1 MAGSSGLSFDPSRL
15 NKTTAADYSSSA
27 SESEDEYLM
36 PVVDP
41 SDGDFRDLNP
51 RKRRKLGGNNKEKAA
66 LGIFASDSEDDGPGK
81 KWKHKS
87 LRNKGM
93 SFVSNGGGNKA
104 EEDSD
109 SDLDR
114 PSFQSRAHP
123 QDDDSE
129 DNRPVL
135 GSMMSN
141 HEEDDEEDA
150 EEDEAMAGVGLGF
163 GTTSFRSAAPRSNSS
178 IPTASSATTGQ
189 AFTRGTGSASRTAEG
204 HTQAFVPSS
213 SAAPVL
219 SEKAKR
225 QASPP
230 RNKPQVS
237 AFSSKGKVNAKSFGA
252 RMMAKMGYKEGEGLG
267 KEGQGRNV
275 IIEANLRP
283 QGIGLGAVKEKSE
296 KERQEEKRQAQLRGE
311 TILDS
316 DEEEKKRKKMR
327 KKPTIANAF
336 DSAGST
342 PRRQKKKYLTAEEL
356 RATAPG
362 LHIPDAFAPI
372 LDMTAPESRMLSS
385 TSGIMT
391 PTSGVPE
398 STEIIEAKRLVKRAH
413 ADLLAFSE
421 EWKTLEERKTWV
433 DMGLAQ
439 TKTELEDLRSD
450 FNRLKIFTE
459 MISDQLIKAS
469 SWDDVI
475 SCLKQ
480 VSSQGASNAKL
491 ADVAVA
497 VLYPYLRDPDWN
509 PLEEP
514 DKFARDMKEIQGLFK
529 TPGAHGNS
537 VGKWDSSMDQGEGV
551 YRAHHKA
558 TTAYESM
565 MYKCWLT
572 RVLASVREWDPLN
585 PAPMLELL
593 DSWNELLPPFVRA
606 QFIDAIVRALEQT
619 LSDWNPKKKRQNHN
633 LPHAW
638 LFPWLQHL
646 PPYHLDP
653 KGTGIVAD
661 VRRKFR
667 QLIDTWD
674 YSRGAVP
681 GLGQWRDILGAQ
693 WHPLVMSHVLPSM
706 GRFLRTNF
714 RVDPADQEPYLPTL
728 TGILKWESLLTTDV
742 VAEVLAQD
750 MFPMWYSK
758 LQEWLALDEVDLE
771 EVAEWYTWWRG
782 IVLKDIAHTQ
792 SPIVTGISD
801 KMKAFTTLT
810 LSLLNLASALPLESD
825 LETSKNIAEKY
836 IITLKQN
843 VKVPDLSGHL
853 DWVETVHKRNLDL
866 KLPDLLRG
874 KGKGKNK
881 YHGVEKIWKDSFK
894 GYSGKFDKKTIAEIA
909 KSDDVLFVEA
919 VQVVELYATMTQSS
933 ATWGLGS
940 ISSRSP
946 GSSKYLYDGTAGKDT
961 WAYIVDT
968 GLYTEH
974 KDFEGRAFLGYNA
987 YNNTEFKDV
996 QGHGTHCAGIIGSR
1010 TFGVAKKASL
1020 MSVKVFDSGSS
1031 TTDIV
1036 IDGYQWAVT
1045 NIANTPGRAAKS
1057 VISLSVGGGS
1067 SRAFNS
1073 AIETAYNAGI
1083 LTVAAAGN
1091 NGADASKYSPA
1102 SAPNAITVGAIA
1114 KDNSRPSFSNFGLA
1128 VDIFAAGVDVV
1139 STYIGSPAAAAPMS
1153 GTSMAC
1159 PHVAGLALYLMGQG
1173 NATLNSPKAVSNRIK
1188 ELGTQGVITNGGI
1201 GSPNLLAYNGIV

>member
-1 MAGSSGLSFDPSRL
+1 MAGSPGLSFDPSRL

-36 PVVDP
+36 PGVDP
-41 SDGDFRDLNP
+41 SEGDFRDLNP

-66 LGIFASDSEDDGPGK
+66 LGIFASDSDDDDGPGK

-93 SFVSNGGGNKA
+93 SFVANGAQKKA
-104 EEDSD
+104 ESD
-109 SDLDR
+109 SDDENDR
-114 PSFQSRAHP
+114 PSFQLPRAGDNES
-123 QDDDSE
+123 DDE
-129 DNRPVL
+129 RPVL
-135 GSMMSN
+135 GSMMAN
-141 HEEDDEEDA
+141 REEVEEEEDA
-150 EEDEAMAGVGLGF
+150 KEDEAMAGVGLGF
-163 GTTSFRSAAPRSNSS
+163 GTGSFRSAGAKSSNPMPSGS
-178 IPTASSATTGQ
+178 TTFAQ
-189 AFTRGTGSASRTAEG
+189 SFTRATESTPRTTAAPSQG
-204 HTQAFVPSS
+204 FVPSS
-213 SAAPVL
+213 SNAPVL

-225 QASPP
+225 QSSPP

-237 AFSSKGKVNAKSFGA
+237 AFSTKGKVNANSFGA
-252 RMMAKMGYKEGEGLG
+252 RMMAKMGYKEGHGLG
-267 KEGQGRNV
+267 REGQGRNV

-296 KERQEEKRQAQLRGE
+296 KERQEEKRQAELRGE
-311 TILDS
+311 TLVDS
-316 DEEEKKRKKMR
+316 DEEEKKRKKTK

-398 STEIIEAKRLVKRAH
+398 STEIVEAKRLVKRAH

-433 DMGLAQ
+433 NLELKQRED
-439 TKTELEDLRSD
+439 ELEDLRSD
-450 FNRLKIFTE
+450 FQRLQVFTE
-459 MISDQLIKAS
+459 MISDQLIRAT
-469 SWDDVI
+469 SWEDII

-480 VSSQGASNAKL
+480 VNSHGSSNPEL
-491 ADVAVA
+491 TDVAVA

-509 PLEEP
+509 PLVEP
-514 DKFARDMKEIQGLFK
+514 DKFASDLREIQELFK
-529 TPGAHGNS
+529 PASANGKS
-537 VGKWDSSMDQGEGV
+537 VGKWDSSTDLGDGV

-558 TTAYESM
+558 TSTYESM

-572 RVLASVREWDPLN
+572 KVLASVREWDPLE

-593 DSWNELLPPFVRA
+593 DNWNELLPPFVRA

-674 YSRGAVP
+674 FSRGAVP
-681 GLGQWRDILGAQ
+681 GLSQWRDILGAQ

-706 GRFLRTNF
+706 GRFLRANF

-728 TGILKWESLLTTDV
+728 TGILKWEGLLTSEV

-750 MFPMWYSK
+750 MFPMWYAK
-758 LQEWLALDEVDLE
+758 LREWLALDEVDLE

-792 SPIVTGISD
+792 SVRIELD
-801 KMKAFTTLT
+801 K
-810 LSLLNLASALPLESD
+810 
-825 LETSKNIAEKY
+825 
-836 IITLKQN
+836 
-843 VKVPDLSGHL
+843 
-853 DWVETVHKRNLDL
+853 
-866 KLPDLLRG
+866 
-874 KGKGKNK
+874 
-881 YHGVEKIWKDSFK
+881 
-894 GYSGKFDKKTIAEIA
+894 
-909 KSDDVLFVEA
+909 
-919 VQVVELYATMTQSS
+919 
-933 ATWGLGS
+933 GLQ
-940 ISSRSP
+940 
-946 GSSKYLYDGTAGKDT
+946 AMNM
-961 WAYIVDT
+961 V
-968 GLYTEH
+968 
-974 KDFEGRAFLGYNA
+974 
-987 YNNTEFKDV
+987 
-996 QGHGTHCAGIIGSR
+996 
-1010 TFGVAKKASL
+1010 
-1020 MSVKVFDSGSS
+1020 
-1031 TTDIV
+1031 
-1036 IDGYQWAVT
+1036 
-1045 NIANTPGRAAKS
+1045 
-1057 VISLSVGGGS
+1057 
-1067 SRAFNS
+1067 
-1073 AIETAYNAGI
+1073 
-1083 LTVAAAGN
+1083 
-1091 NGADASKYSPA
+1091 
-1102 SAPNAITVGAIA
+1102 
-1114 KDNSRPSFSNFGLA
+1114 
-1128 VDIFAAGVDVV
+1128 
-1139 STYIGSPAAAAPMS
+1139 
-1153 GTSMAC
+1153 
-1159 PHVAGLALYLMGQG
+1159 
-1173 NATLNSPKAVSNRIK
+1173 
-1188 ELGTQGVITNGGI
+1188 
-1201 GSPNLLAYNGIV
+1201 